1 MMPARVMVVED
12 ERIVALHLQQQLM
25 KLGYGVPGVAVSGE
39 QALLEIEASRPDL
52 ILMDIHIEGG
62 IDGIETVARI
72 PADYHIPVIYLTA
85 YSEEAT
91 LERARAT
98 RPYGYLIKPFSE
110 RELHAT
116 IQMTLERCSSER
128 ALRKSEAALRQAQK
142 MEAIGMLAGGVAHD
156 FNNLLGVII
165 GNLEFIADRAQIDDD
180 MREMVQDTLDAALRS
195 ASLTQQLLA
204 YSRRQPL
211 IPKVVSIA
219 RLVSNLT
226 ELMRRTIG
234 ETVQIRTRIPGN
246 LWRVRVDPNQFD
258 TALLNLAVNARD
270 AMPGG
275 GVLTIETDNVV
286 LDQSYADQHADMTAG
301 EYVLIAV
308 TDTGTGMP
316 KEVTE
321 KALEP
326 FFTTKPVGK
335 GTGLGLS
342 MVYGFVRQ
350 SNGHLEINS
359 EAGRGTTVKLY
370 FPGVDIG
377 SKDQVRPAAPDTVPL
392 ACGGEVILIVEDDAA
407 MRKFVVSLVAS
418 LGYVAI
424 EAEDGEAARQLLDQ
438 TGHVD
443 LLLADVMLP
452 NGMSGLDVARAAQAR
467 RPGLHVLFMSGYTRN
482 AVVHNGALDE
492 GVHLLT
498 KPFRRAD
505 LARKLRQV
513 LDNPLRLAGLDRDV
527 VRRDAPGVPG
537 EDEA

>member
-392 ACGGEVILIVEDDAA
+392 ARGGEVILIVEDDAA